1 MNDRKYHFLLVLIS
15 LVVLATLAI
24 QVYLNYI
31 NLKDSEDQLVVELQ
45 NSLDESVDTYYALL
59 AKDNNIGIMVKKTT
73 NKHPYIKDMFE
84 RFDTDTLSRS
94 LGYNGFKFDDIPLDD
109 ISEIFLYNGANMS
122 TLNEIEPVKDLWNL
136 PNYEINAQPDNNFAL
151 EIQTFFADTQN
162 LQKAVAELNSKM
174 ILSIKEESMNLER
187 LDSLVNSNLDRKK
200 IHVNFDLM
208 LIKKRQVDSLFPL
221 QKNNALRASSELLP
235 RNQALTLTYSSL
247 SKTIFKL
254 NITGIL
260 LSALLIAAVVLCL
273 FYLLQIIKKQKALG
287 EMKNDLISNITHE
300 FKTPIAT
307 ASAALEGVQ
316 SFNNSGDLD
325 KTDRYLSMGRD
336 QLVKLNGMVERIL
349 ETATLDSKDLM
360 LQKSAFEINEL
371 IDIII
376 KKHQNQT
383 SKKITFKE
391 IDKNITITADAF
403 HLENAINNLVDNA
416 IKYGGDQITVE
427 LKNNNNYTVITVSD
441 NGQNLSNKDVKL
453 IFDKFYRVGKGN
465 RHDVKGFGIGLFY
478 TKSIIEKHNGTITA
492 AAQPQTTFKITMPH
506 E

>member
-15 LVVLATLAI
+15 VVIATTLAI
-24 QVYLNYI
+24 QLYWNYNNFQESKK
-31 NLKDSEDQLVVELQ
+31 NLVTDLQKSLDQSVDIYYEQLV
-45 NSLDESVDTYYALL
+45 
-59 AKDNNIGIMVKKTT
+59 KDNNVGIIVKQTT
-73 NKHPYIKDMFE
+73 NRKKE
-84 RFDTDTLSRS
+84 FDKLFGNVDS
-94 LGYNGFKFDDIPLDD
+94 LGFLLENRPSNEM
-109 ISEIFLYNGANMS
+109 SEIFITQGGDMAS
-122 TLNEIEPVKDLWNL
+122 LNELEPMKDLWNF
-136 PNYEINAQPDNNFAL
+136 PNYEIQKPDGNYI
-151 EIQTFFADTQN
+151 EIETFFTDQVN
-162 LQKAVAELNSKM
+162 LPSTMFTLTAKVVRSLQE
-174 ILSIKEESMNLER
+174 KEMNLER
-187 LDSLVNSNLDRKK
+187 LDSLLNTKLTSRGLD
-200 IHVNFDLM
+200 VDYEFNVVETDENNFLLKSID
-208 LIKKRQVDSLFPL
+208 
-221 QKNNALRASSELLP
+221 KNVLRANSQMIRRGDALLL
-235 RNQALTLTYSSL
+235 NYSSL
-247 SKTIFKL
+247 SPNIYKL
-254 NITGIL
+254 NLTGIL
-260 LSALLIAAVVLCL
+260 LSALLIATVVLCL

-316 SFNNSGDLD
+316 SFTKSGDLD

-383 SKKITFKE
+383 SKKIIFNE
-391 IDKNITITADAF
+391 LDKNITITADAF
-403 HLENAINNLVDNA
+403 HLENAINNLIDNA
-416 IKYGGDQITVE
+416 IKYGGDQITVD
-427 LKNNNNYTVITVSD
+427 LKNNHNSTVITVSD
-441 NGQNLSNKDVKL
+441 NGKNLSNKDVKL

>member
-15 LVVLATLAI
+15 VVIATTLAI
-24 QVYLNYI
+24 QLYWNYNNFQESKK
-31 NLKDSEDQLVVELQ
+31 NLVTDLQKSLDQSVDIYYEQLV
-45 NSLDESVDTYYALL
+45 
-59 AKDNNIGIMVKKTT
+59 KDNNVGIIVKQTT
-73 NKHPYIKDMFE
+73 NRKKE
-84 RFDTDTLSRS
+84 FDKLFGNVDS
-94 LGYNGFKFDDIPLDD
+94 LGFLLENRPSNEM
-109 ISEIFLYNGANMS
+109 SEIFITQGGDMAS
-122 TLNEIEPVKDLWNL
+122 LNELEPMKDLWNF
-136 PNYEINAQPDNNFAL
+136 PNYEIQKPDGNYI
-151 EIQTFFADTQN
+151 EIETFFTDQVN
-162 LQKAVAELNSKM
+162 LPSTMFTLTAKVVRSLQE
-174 ILSIKEESMNLER
+174 KEMNLER
-187 LDSLVNSNLDRKK
+187 LDSLLNTKLTSRGLD
-200 IHVNFDLM
+200 VDYEFNVVETDENNFLLKSID
-208 LIKKRQVDSLFPL
+208 
-221 QKNNALRASSELLP
+221 KNVLRANSQMIRRGDALLL
-235 RNQALTLTYSSL
+235 NYSSL
-247 SKTIFKL
+247 SPNIYKL
-254 NITGIL
+254 NLTGIL
-260 LSALLIAAVVLCL
+260 LSALLIATVVLCL

-316 SFNNSGDLD
+316 SFTKSGDLD

-383 SKKITFKE
+383 SKKIIFNE
-391 IDKNITITADAF
+391 LDKNITITADAF
-403 HLENAINNLVDNA
+403 HLENAINNLIDNA
-416 IKYGGDQITVE
+416 IKYGGDQITVD
-427 LKNNNNYTVITVSD
+427 LKNNHNSTVITVSD
-441 NGQNLSNKDVKL
+441 NGKNLSNKDVKL

-492 AAQPQTTFKITMPH
+492 TAQPQTIFKITLPH

>member
-15 LVVLATLAI
+15 VVIATTLAI
-24 QVYLNYI
+24 QLYWNYNNFQESKK
-31 NLKDSEDQLVVELQ
+31 NLVTDLQKSLDQSVDIYYEQLV
-45 NSLDESVDTYYALL
+45 
-59 AKDNNIGIMVKKTT
+59 KDNNVGIIVKQTT
-73 NKHPYIKDMFE
+73 NRKKE
-84 RFDTDTLSRS
+84 FDKLFSNVDS
-94 LGYNGFKFDDIPLDD
+94 LGFLLENRPSNEM
-109 ISEIFLYNGANMS
+109 SEIFITQGGDMAS
-122 TLNEIEPVKDLWNL
+122 LNELEPMKDLWNF
-136 PNYEINAQPDNNFAL
+136 PNYEIQKPDGNYI
-151 EIQTFFADTQN
+151 EIETFFTDQVN
-162 LQKAVAELNSKM
+162 LPSTMFTLTAKVVRSLQE
-174 ILSIKEESMNLER
+174 KEMNLER
-187 LDSLVNSNLDRKK
+187 LDSLLNTKLTSRGLD
-200 IHVNFDLM
+200 VDYEFNVVETDENNFLLKSID
-208 LIKKRQVDSLFPL
+208 
-221 QKNNALRASSELLP
+221 KNVLRANSQMIRRGDALLL
-235 RNQALTLTYSSL
+235 NYSSL
-247 SKTIFKL
+247 SPNIYKL
-254 NITGIL
+254 NLTGIL
-260 LSALLIAAVVLCL
+260 LSALLIATVVLCL

-316 SFNNSGDLD
+316 SFTKSGDLD

-383 SKKITFKE
+383 SKKIIFNE
-391 IDKNITITADAF
+391 LDKNITITADAF
-403 HLENAINNLVDNA
+403 HLENAINNLIDNA
-416 IKYGGDQITVE
+416 IKYGGDQITVD
-427 LKNNNNYTVITVSD
+427 LKNNHNSTVITVSD
-441 NGQNLSNKDVKL
+441 NGKNLSNKDVKL